1 MIRLEIRRNPMKI
14 PPGGLKQPPAYG
26 VFRRSLNRGH
36 SRLME
41 STCRNCKTFVGA
53 SVRPELLDFIEQLHL
68 CIFQR
73 AFPGKPLTS
82 A

>member
-1 MIRLEIRRNPMKI
+1 MKT
-14 PPGGLKQPPAYG
+14 PPGGKKPPAYG

-41 STCRNCKTFVGA
+41 STCKNCKTFVGA

-68 CIFQR
+68 CIFPR
-73 AFPGKPLTS
+73 AFPAEPITS

>member
-1 MIRLEIRRNPMKI
+1 MQT
-14 PPGGLKQPPAYG
+14 PPDGYKRPPAYG

-41 STCRNCKTFVGA
+41 STCKRCKAFVGA
-53 SVRPELLDFIEQLHL
+53 SVRPELLDFIEQLHF
-68 CIFQR
+68 CILHR
-73 AFPGKPLTS
+73 AFPGEPVTS